1 MYRQAANRR
10 RQHEVK
16 TREDLQ
22 ALREKA
28 RAALAVRDSQDGA
41 RVIIAMGTCGIGAGA
56 REVLGALLD
65 ELSLRGLSSVTVSQ
79 TGCKGLCDQEPLVE
93 VHTPGMPPVSYG
105 RVTPQIMR
113 RIVADQIVNG
123 QVVSEYAIATGT
135 EAG

>member
-1 MYRQAANRR
+1 M
-10 RQHEVK
+10 K

-28 RAALAVRDSQDGA
+28 RAALAVRDSQSGA

-56 REVLGALLD
+56 REVLSALLD
-65 ELSLRGLSSVTVSQ
+65 ELSLRGLTNVTVSQ

-93 VHTPGMPPVSYG
+93 VHTPGTAPVSYG

>member
-1 MYRQAANRR
+1 M
-10 RQHEVK
+10 K

-22 ALREKA
+22 ALRERA
-28 RAALAVRDSQDGA
+28 RAALAVRDSQSGA

-65 ELSLRGLSSVTVSQ
+65 ELATRGLSQVTVSQ

-93 VHTPGMPPVSYG
+93 VHTPGMPPVTYG
-105 RVTPQIMR
+105 HVTPQIMR